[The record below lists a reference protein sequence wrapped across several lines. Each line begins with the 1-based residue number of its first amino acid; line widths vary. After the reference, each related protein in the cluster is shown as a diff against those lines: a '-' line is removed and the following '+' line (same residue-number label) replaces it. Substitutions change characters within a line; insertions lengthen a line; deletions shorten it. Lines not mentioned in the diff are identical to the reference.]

1 MTTGLEQQLQSFAAA
16 LRSRRH
22 RSALLVLF
30 GWLLLAQTLL
40 VVHRVDHAN
49 AERGAPCTLC
59 VASTHSA
66 GAPAPLAHYIPPPT
80 PDVVDSIV
88 SGGVAV
94 AFRAAYRSRAPPSYL
109 QS

>member
-1 MTTGLEQQLQSFAAA
+1 MTTGLEQQLHSFAAS

-22 RSALLVLF
+22 RLALLLLF

-40 VVHRVDHAN
+40 VVHRFDHAN

-59 VASTHSA
+59 VASAHSA
-66 GAPAPLAHYIPPPT
+66 GAAVPLAHHIPPPA
-80 PDVVDSIV
+80 PDDVASIV
-88 SGGVAV
+88 RGGAAV
-94 AFRAAYRSRAPPSYL
+94 ALRAAHRSRAPPSYL

>member
-1 MTTGLEQQLQSFAAA
+1 MTTGLEQQLQSFATA
-16 LRSRRH
+16 LRRRRR

-59 VASTHSA
+59 VASTHTA
-66 GAPAPLAHYIPPPT
+66 GAPAPLAQHVAPPT
-80 PDVVDSIV
+80 PDVVAEPA
-88 SGGVAV
+88 GGSVAA